1 MYFSFIFLALSRS
14 RDRPVLVC
22 GPWSETNRALWEEA
36 QPRRGSGQRGG
47 KICRQDAAAAQQP
60 QKRAETGE
68 QVGCRGQGLVPV
80 MARPP
85 PRNMVK
91 VLCHFAVVRSS
102 IKWLKWCICTKNKQK
117 NLYWLINQDVVIVN
131 ICSDFMFAWT
141 HFFSKQVKLNIA
153 NFIHQYTVAHTVD
166 SLFFFAC

>member
-1 MYFSFIFLALSRS
+1 MIIFLKTVTKMYIFLALSRS

-47 KICRQDAAAAQQP
+47 KIYRQDAAAAQQP

-68 QVGCRGQGLVPV
+68 RVGCRGQGLVPV

-102 IKWLKWCICTKNKQK
+102 IK
-117 NLYWLINQDVVIVN
+117 
-131 ICSDFMFAWT
+131 
-141 HFFSKQVKLNIA
+141 
-153 NFIHQYTVAHTVD
+153 
-166 SLFFFAC
+166 